1 MIGDLTFDKSSKDM
15 NLFLYSIYLIGK
27 YGTNN
32 EIRRNFYTPCFV
44 ERMAEF
50 TGSNAYK
57 IKDGK
62 LIEERTLFNK
72 SLYAQYYG
80 FISRKK
86 SYDNKEILFLTER
99 GKIIFN
105 CIECDEEDG
114 VCKIKDGCQSIFQ
127 DLIWTSIKFDSF
139 GKNNDGAQTSHT
151 DIDVPKTIFR
161 TIFDLGYASNEEIF
175 YVIFSLNKG
184 DDGQLKINKSYNSI
198 LSEIISNRENNIYSY
213 SDFFIKN
220 GLRNK
225 VNDSKVIDIL
235 SDEKIGIIE
244 KKESEGVIF
253 NYLSNSCNRFLAD
266 KDIFECWYNP
276 HNILLHTGNIN
287 ATKYWLKQSILNSVI
302 DNTFISWIDLSV
314 IENAS
319 VLKSLLL
326 NSIEKANSI
335 IDKNHYVILISQNED
350 ELETKMDSFVN
361 LLKRIDRYDSDE
373 HGQSEESIIDSNG
386 IEIIFP
392 SNFQF
397 IAIIKE

>member
-32 EIRRNFYTPCFV
+32 EIRRNFYTPCFI
-44 ERMAEF
+44 ERMADF
-50 TGSNAYK
+50 TGSNPYK

-62 LIEERTLFNK
+62 FIEERTLFNK

-80 FISRKK
+80 FINRKK
-86 SYDNKEILFLTER
+86 SSDNKEILFLTER

-105 CIECDEEDG
+105 CIECDEDNG
-114 VCKIKDGCQSIFQ
+114 VCKIKDSCHSILQ

-184 DDGQLKINKSYNSI
+184 DDGNLKINKSYDNI
-198 LSEIISNRENNIYSY
+198 LSEIIANRENNIYSY
-213 SDFFIKN
+213 ADFFIKN
-220 GLRNK
+220 GLKNK

-235 SDEKIGIIE
+235 SDDKIGIIE
-244 KKESEGVIF
+244 KKENDGVIF

-266 KDIFECWYNP
+266 KDIFECWNNP
-276 HNILLHTGNIN
+276 LNLILHTVDMS
-287 ATKYWLKQSILNSVI
+287 ATKCWLKQSILNSEI
-302 DNTFISWIDLSV
+302 DNDFISWIDLSSV
-314 IENAS
+314 ENAS
-319 VLKSLLL
+319 ALKALLL
-326 NSIEKANSI
+326 NSIKKANLFT
-335 IDKNHYVILISQNED
+335 DRNQYVILISRNED
-350 ELETKMDSFVN
+350 ELEAKMDAFVN
-361 LLKRIDRYDSDE
+361 LLKRIDKYESDK
-373 HGQSEESIIDSNG
+373 HGQSEKTIIDSNG
-386 IEIIFP
+386 IEIVFP